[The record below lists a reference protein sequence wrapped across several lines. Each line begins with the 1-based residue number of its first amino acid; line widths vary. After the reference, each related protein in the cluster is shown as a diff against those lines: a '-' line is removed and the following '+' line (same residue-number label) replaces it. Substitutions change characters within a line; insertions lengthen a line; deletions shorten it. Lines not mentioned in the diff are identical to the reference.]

1 MNDISKGRSPSAASR
16 IARGVGAAALS
27 AVLIAGLAGCMTGK
41 LASSGP
47 VVERNAV
54 APAGIDVSVPADR
67 IEQQLA
73 RQAAANRANTERF
86 AGRTADRV
94 AEELARQTGSTTT
107 VVAAREVQQG
117 SWTDR
122 VTAQAEFEARTGTS
136 TNPHPGL
143 TADHYDRLVAQA
155 Q

>member
-1 MNDISKGRSPSAASR
+1 MNDISMGRSPSTVSR
-16 IARGVGAAALS
+16 ISRGVGAAALS
-27 AVLIAGLAGCMTGK
+27 AVLIVGLAGCMTGK
-41 LASSGP
+41 LASSEP
-47 VVERNAV
+47 VQKNAV
-54 APAGIDVSVPADR
+54 APAGVDPAVPADR

-107 VVAAREVQQG
+107 VVAAHEVHQG

-122 VTAQAEFEARTGTS
+122 VTAQAEFEAREGAEI
-136 TNPHPGL
+136 NPYPGM
-143 TADHYDRLVAQA
+143 TADHIDRLLVQA
-155 Q
+155 R